1 MNKVPQF
8 GSAKIHIYLEM
19 AKVNLKT
26 CIMHKINNLDVYI
39 I

>member
-1 MNKVPQF
+1 MNKIPQF
-8 GSAKIHIYLEM
+8 GSAKIRIYLEM

-26 CIMHKINNLDVYI
+26 CIMHKINNLDISI